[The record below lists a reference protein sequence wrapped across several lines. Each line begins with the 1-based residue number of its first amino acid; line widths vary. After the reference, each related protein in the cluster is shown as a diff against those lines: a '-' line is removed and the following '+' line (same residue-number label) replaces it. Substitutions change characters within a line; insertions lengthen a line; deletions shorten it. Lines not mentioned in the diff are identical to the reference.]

1 MALWLIGIALLILG
15 FIFKFFLK
23 LIIKFI
29 IIFFSSKKVVHFIK
43 ENESEIKKIPIV
55 SNITFLLKDQVSV
68 AIIISI
74 IIQLFW
80 NLIFCNKLALLVK

>member
-1 MALWLIGIALLILG
+1 MALWLIGIALLIIG
-15 FIFKFFLK
+15 FIFKFLVK
-23 LIIKFI
+23 LIIKFL

-43 ENESEIKKIPIV
+43 ENETKIKKIPVI

-74 IIQLFW
+74 IIQLLW